1 MRSEPVWFLRR
12 YINSMIID
20 VRDNPKGVVIEVGPP
35 GYRGRSRLLLTG
47 ITAATE
53 IRTPRPRDADDDQA
67 QIDIGDDMYERSRY
81 DKEDL

>member
-1 MRSEPVWFLRR
+1 MSEPVWFLRR
-12 YINSMIID
+12 YIGMGIMD
-20 VRDNPKGVVIEVGPP
+20 VRGNAAGIVLELAPA
-35 GYRGRSRLLLTG
+35 GRIARTRILLTG

-53 IRTPRPRDADDDQA
+53 IRTPRPDPADDDQA